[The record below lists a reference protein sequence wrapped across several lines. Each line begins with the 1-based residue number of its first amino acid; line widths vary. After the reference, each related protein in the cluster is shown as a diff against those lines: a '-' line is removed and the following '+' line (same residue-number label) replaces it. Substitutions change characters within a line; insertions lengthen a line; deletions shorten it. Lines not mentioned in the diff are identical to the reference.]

1 MIENG
6 ATTTWEHWNGNRS
19 RIHNCFNGVGQWF
32 YQVVGGIR
40 IVDNIPAYK
49 KFLIDPQIP
58 EGVTWAKTSQMTPYG
73 MIEVNWELFETRM
86 QLDVKVPVGATGILQ
101 IPEYTSEVIV
111 NSEIIFSR
119 SLGVSNPVDQF

>member
-1 MIENG
+1 MCG
-6 ATTTWEHWNGNRS
+6 A
-19 RIHNCFNGVGQWF
+19 F
-32 YQVVGGIR
+32 YIFRDDMFPEKPDMSQFR
-40 IVDNIPAYK
+40 T
-49 KFLIDPQIP
+49 FLLFYIPQIP

-119 SLGVSNPVDQF
+119 SLGVSNPVDQFELSSGNHTIEFRF